1 MGDVSG
7 ELFTMLVEEGVG
19 IFSGFVV
26 QLFFYPV
33 SEKTF
38 CTMLTAQIRIQVQ
51 LLPERPQSFKC
62 INTNTGG
69 LHHWQS
75 WRGGGG
81 QLSALPDSPL
91 SSHQG
96 AVTVALNLI
105 LTNLV
110 VMLIPPILN
119 SSVSNMHLFGIHELT

>member
-26 QLFFYPV
+26 QLFFNPV
-33 SEKTF
+33 SD
-38 CTMLTAQIRIQVQ
+38 MLTAQTRIQVQ

-75 WRGGGG
+75 WGGGG
-81 QLSALPDSPL
+81 
-91 SSHQG
+91 G
-96 AVTVALNLI
+96 
-105 LTNLV
+105 
-110 VMLIPPILN
+110 
-119 SSVSNMHLFGIHELT
+119 